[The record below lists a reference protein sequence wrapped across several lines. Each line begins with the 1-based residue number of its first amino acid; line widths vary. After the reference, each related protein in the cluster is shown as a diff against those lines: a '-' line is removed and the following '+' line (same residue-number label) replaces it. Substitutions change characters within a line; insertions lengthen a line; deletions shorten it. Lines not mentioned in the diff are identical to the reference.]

1 MIHRFK
7 YVLFDMDNTLLKNMV
22 IGVVAQKKGFTEELD
37 KLLERS
43 IVSHEKNKEIALL
56 LKGISEKEL
65 LAIFRTVPIQDH
77 AEDVIIA
84 LKKKGIR
91 TGIATNS
98 YLYLAEDLK
107 RRLGID
113 DVYGNTLVVKK
124 GMITGEL
131 LLHNTSLEKKFDG
144 CQMHPIC
151 KRSII
156 DRICETYK
164 ISPGDV
170 IAVGDGRIDIC
181 MLETAG
187 LGIAFN
193 ASFEVQQHADIST
206 NDLRVILKY
215 I

>member
-1 MIHRFK
+1 
-7 YVLFDMDNTLLKNMV
+7 MDNTLLKNMV

-65 LAIFRTVPIQDH
+65 VAIFRTIPIQDY
-77 AEDVIIA
+77 AEDVITA

-98 YLYLAEDLK
+98 YLYLAEDLR

-113 DVYGNTLVVKK
+113 DVYGNTLVVRK

-144 CQMHPIC
+144 CRMHPIC
-151 KRSII
+151 KRSIV
-156 DRICETYK
+156 DCICETYK
-164 ISPGDV
+164 ISPAEV

-187 LGIAFN
+187 LGVAFN

>member
-1 MIHRFK
+1 
-7 YVLFDMDNTLLKNMV
+7 MDNTLLKDLV
-22 IGVVAQKKGFTEELD
+22 VSVVATQKGFTKKLD
-37 KLLERS
+37 ALLESS

-56 LKGISEKEL
+56 MKGMSCGEL
-65 LAIFRTVPIQDH
+65 LDIFRTIPIQDY

-98 YLYLAEDLK
+98 YLFLAEDLR
-107 RRLGID
+107 RRLGVD
-113 DVYGNTLVVKK
+113 DVYGNTLVVRN
-124 GMITGEL
+124 GVITGEL

-144 CQMHPIC
+144 CRMHPIC
-151 KRSII
+151 KRSIVN
-156 DRICETYK
+156 RICEAYK
-164 ISPGDV
+164 ISPGEV

-187 LGIAFN
+187 LGVAFN

>member
-1 MIHRFK
+1 
-7 YVLFDMDNTLLKNMV
+7 MDNTLLKDLV
-22 IGVVAQKKGFTEELD
+22 ISVVASQKGFTKKLD
-37 KLLERS
+37 ALLESS

-56 LKGISEKEL
+56 MKGMKSSEL
-65 LAIFRTVPIQDH
+65 LKIFRTIPIQDH
-77 AEDVIIA
+77 AEDVIFA

-98 YLYLAEDLK
+98 YLYLAEDL
-107 RRLGID
+107 RGRLGID

-124 GMITGEL
+124 EVITGEL

-144 CQMHPIC
+144 CRMHPIC
-151 KRSII
+151 KRSIV
-156 DRICETYK
+156 DRICETNK
-164 ISPGDV
+164 ISPGEV